1 MPCSFSAEGSNTARL
16 FSGLTKSEPAC
27 DIQILSLKGHAAL
40 LASEIY
46 FGLTGAVSRL
56 TAPLRDGASQDEL
69 VAHVTDYYDVTE
81 ADARADLARILAELQ
96 AAGLVVAAEA

>member
-1 MPCSFSAEGSNTARL
+1 MPSIYRFTPDVLEVEVESDVMLLDYA
-16 FSGLTKSEPAC
+16 SGK
-27 DIQILSLKGHAAL
+27 
-40 LASEIY
+40 Y

-56 TAPLRDGASQDEL
+56 TAPLRDGASLDEM

-81 ADARADLARILAELQ
+81 VDARVDLARILAELQ